1 MITVLLQVTIIALL
15 SSILYATLTT
25 KRVIKKDPTSP
36 VTVSSVFN
44 DMVGEGDAIGADV
57 PLFRGYDTFDQGATI
72 YDL

>member
-25 KRVIKKDPTSP
+25 KRVIKKDPTSSA
-36 VTVSSVFN
+36 TVSSIFN
-44 DMVGEGDAIGADV
+44 DMVGEGDAIGDGT
-57 PLFRGYDTFDQGATI
+57 PLFRGYDTFDQGSTI